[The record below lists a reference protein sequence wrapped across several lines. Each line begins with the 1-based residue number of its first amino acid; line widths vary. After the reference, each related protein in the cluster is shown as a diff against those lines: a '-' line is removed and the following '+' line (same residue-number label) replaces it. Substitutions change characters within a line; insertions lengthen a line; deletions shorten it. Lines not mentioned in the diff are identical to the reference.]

1 MRPERAGRDHAPHH
15 RQHGNLGHRL
25 PGDRP
30 RAIAASR
37 TPLHQ
42 RKRRINAMPRAM
54 PGDTGTLEEV
64 SEIISLISL
73 AQLDAPCILFNLN
86 GFYDDLR
93 ALLNRMSDMGLSSP
107 RRQRDIHFTSSLD
120 EVADILAPLH

>member
-1 MRPERAGRDHAPHH
+1 
-15 RQHGNLGHRL
+15 
-25 PGDRP
+25 
-30 RAIAASR
+30 
-37 TPLHQ
+37 
-42 RKRRINAMPRAM
+42 M
-54 PGDTGTLEEV
+54 PGGTGTLEEV
-64 SEIISLISL
+64 SEAISLIAL

-107 RRQRDIHFTSSLD
+107 RRQRVMHFADSLE